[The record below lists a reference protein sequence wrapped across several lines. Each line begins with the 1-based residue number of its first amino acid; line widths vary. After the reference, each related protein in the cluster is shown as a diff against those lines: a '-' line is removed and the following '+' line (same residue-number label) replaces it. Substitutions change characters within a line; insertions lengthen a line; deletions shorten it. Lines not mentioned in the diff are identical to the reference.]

1 MNSDK
6 WKKKPEFWNE
16 KIFIIDNNN
25 KMLLSIDLT
34 YWNSEFYVTQTRGK
48 ELWGKSLD
56 LITIS

>member
-16 KIFIIDNNN
+16 KKVKIFIIDNNN

-34 YWNSEFYVTQTRGK
+34 YWNSEFYVTQTS
-48 ELWGKSLD
+48 GKSLD